1 MTAATAPPQQK
12 KEPIWLKFVNS
23 GLSGMGAT
31 CCVQPIDLIK
41 TRMQL
46 AGEAGGAKYR
56 SSLHAAMDI
65 IKTDGLLRMYNG
77 YVFLLS
83 LLPLIPPTALL
94 VF

>member
-1 MTAATAPPQQK
+1 M
-12 KEPIWLKFVNS
+12 KFVNS